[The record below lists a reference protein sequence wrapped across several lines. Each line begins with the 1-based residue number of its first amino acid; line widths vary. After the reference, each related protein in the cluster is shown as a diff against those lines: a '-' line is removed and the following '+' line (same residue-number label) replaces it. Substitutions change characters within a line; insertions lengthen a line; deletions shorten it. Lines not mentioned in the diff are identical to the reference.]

1 MPDTEN
7 HAPGLG
13 ELSRQVRD
21 VLVRFEKLATQL
33 ENQFV
38 RRDIWEWQKAAI
50 ERSVQQLDGDLK
62 DIEKVAQ
69 GSLKDLKTQ
78 VETERATKD
87 SHATLERRVGAL
99 EDNQKWLVRIVLTF
113 VILGILAA
121 TIVFG
126 KPGGP

>member
-1 MPDTEN
+1 MPETES

-38 RRDIWEWQKAAI
+38 RRDIWEWQKSTI
-50 ERSVQQLDGDLK
+50 EKSVGELDGDLK
-62 DIEKVAQ
+62 ELER
-69 GSLKDLKTQ
+69 S
-78 VETERATKD
+78 VEAKRVSVDT
-87 SHATLERRVGAL
+87 HATLERRVKDL
-99 EDNQKWLVRIVLTF
+99 EDNQRWLIRLIIAF
-113 VILGILAA
+113 VIMGVLGA
-121 TIVFG
+121 TIYFG